1 MILIR
6 IHNNKKKNFNKQY
19 EYLLVEGNLIK
30 LRNKKQIDFYYLSR
44 PPSQHHQQQQQQ
56 EDPSKKYARIISQYE
71 EQHGLKLGDMRVFA
85 PKLRLRISSVNV
97 NWINL
102 PPIPKLPNKVH
113 QS

>member
-1 MILIR
+1 MIEEIVLI
-6 IHNNKKKNFNKQY
+6 IEEF
-19 EYLLVEGNLIK
+19 
-30 LRNKKQIDFYYLSR
+30 FSR

-56 EDPSKKYARIISQYE
+56 EDPAKKYARIISQFE
-71 EQHGLKLGDMRVFA
+71 EQHGLKLGEMRVYA

-102 PPIPKLPNKVH
+102 PPVPKFPNKVH